1 MSQIQNTEE
10 IKGKKIARVYQAFDE
25 LWLRFTDGDF
35 VWFRASTSYGDTEL
49 ELVSTAPCLDGNTQ
63 AFLALELA
71 TPQEVETLQ
80 KEVKAKQQKD
90 YERREKEQLAKLL
103 AKYPQK

>member
-1 MSQIQNTEE
+1 MSQLHSTEE
-10 IKGKKIARVYQAFDE
+10 IKGKKIARVYQCFDE

-35 VWFRASTSYGDTEL
+35 IWFRASYCYGDTEL
-49 ELVSTAPCLDGNTQ
+49 EVVAHPACLDGNTQ

-71 TPQEVETLQ
+71 TPQEVENFHKTI
-80 KEVKAKQQKD
+80 VAKQQEQH
-90 YERREKEQLAKLL
+90 ERKEKEQLAKLL

>member
-10 IKGKKIARVYQAFDE
+10 IKGKKIARVYQIFDE

-35 VWFRASTSYGDTEL
+35 VWFRASHCYGDTEL
-49 ELVSTAPCLDGNTQ
+49 ELVGKAPSLEQNSE
-63 AFLALELA
+63 ALIALELV
-71 TPQEVETLQ
+71 TP
-80 KEVKAKQQKD
+80 KEVKTFHKEIKGKQQVEQ
-90 YERREKEQLAKLL
+90 ERREKEQLAKLL

>member
-10 IKGKKIARVYQAFDE
+10 IKGKKIARIYQVFDE

-35 VWFRASTSYGDTEL
+35 VWFRVSTSYGDTEL
-49 ELVSTAPCLDGNTQ
+49 ELVSAAPCLDGNTQ

-71 TPQEVETLQ
+71 TAEEVKTFQ
-80 KEVKAKQQKD
+80 KEIMGKQQAEH
-90 YERREKEQLAKLL
+90 ERREKEQLAKLL